1 MDKRI
6 IVRNIKAASKLLLYE
21 RLLEK
26 MGVPQ
31 DGVYI
36 LLDDGEDPAY
46 SNPRYKQAFYMNIRI
61 GGIEEMSP
69 QHILDIMHKPDCEH
83 FVWIS
88 PTVANG
94 NEFYAAWAFAH
105 ELQHVVQDVSHPELS
120 KVATFLRYALPAVKI
135 NARLTQLDLPAELDA
150 EIKAKEFTISLLG
163 LEAYQAFVSNE
174 TSSDAKA
181 SDYHTRLQTLEMSW
195 PGLKAA
201 TLFLLCGSKDALIEQ
216 QKLLNEK
223 GEKFDFDIEQLCMR

>member
-1 MDKRI
+1 M
-6 IVRNIKAASKLLLYE
+6 KAASKLPFYG

-26 MGVPQ
+26 MDVPQ
-31 DGVYI
+31 NGVYI
-36 LLDDGEDPAY
+36 LLDDGEYPAY
-46 SNPRYKQAFYMNIRI
+46 FNPRYKQAFYMNIRI

-69 QHILDIMHKPDCEH
+69 EHILDIMHKPDCEH

-120 KVATFLRYALPAVKI
+120 KVATFLRYAHPAVKA

-150 EIKAKEFTISLLG
+150 EIKAKELTISLLG
-163 LEAYQAFVSNE
+163 LKSYQVFVSNE
-174 TSSDAKA
+174 TRNDANA
-181 SDYHTRLQTLEMSW
+181 SDYHKQLQALEMSW

-201 TLFLLCGSKDALIEQ
+201 TLFLLCGSKDAYIAQ

-223 GEKFDFDIEQLCMR
+223 SKNFDFDIEQLCSQ

>member
-1 MDKRI
+1 M
-6 IVRNIKAASKLLLYE
+6 KAASILPLYE

-26 MGVPQ
+26 MDVPQ
-31 DGVYI
+31 NGVYI
-36 LLDDGEDPAY
+36 LLDDGEYPAY
-46 SNPRYKQAFYMNIRI
+46 FNPRYKQAFYMNIRV
-61 GGIEEMSP
+61 GGIEEMSS

-94 NEFYAAWAFAH
+94 SEFYATWAFAH

-120 KVATFLRYALPAVKI
+120 KVATFLRYALPAVKT

-150 EIKAKEFTISLLG
+150 EIKAKELTISLLG
-163 LEAYQAFVSNE
+163 LESYQAFVNNE
-174 TSSDAKA
+174 TRSDANA
-181 SDYHTRLQTLEMSW
+181 SDYHKHLQTIELSW

-201 TLFLLCGSKDALIEQ
+201 TLLLLCGSKDVYIAQ
-216 QKLLNEK
+216 QKRFNKK
-223 GEKFDFDIEQLCMR
+223 GENFDFDIEQLCSR